1 MNKTIFSSLL
11 LHSAEDA
18 QVLVTVGD
26 GDVDALQTVKLPLE
40 RLPGCHASSFT
51 KHHGS
56 TLPHGMIIECILTT
70 LRTVNNS

>member
-18 QVLVTVGD
+18 QVLVTVGH

-40 RLPGCHASSFT
+40 KVARLPSSVVYISPW
-51 KHHGS
+51 KHTS
-56 TLPHGMIIECILTT
+56 
-70 LRTVNNS
+70 SWKDY